1 MFDANSI
8 INYGGLLL
16 LFLVVYAQTGLFF
29 CFFIPGGGLI
39 FTAGV
44 LIATGTLDHSLP
56 AVLLLL
62 SAATIA
68 GNMTGY
74 WFGIKTGPVLYK
86 HKDSRFFRQQ
96 HLRTAEQFYHRHG
109 AFALA
114 AGVFLPIIRTFAPIV
129 AGMIHMSF
137 RRFLLFTTLG
147 AFAYTFSIGMAG
159 YLIGNMPFL
168 KPYLKYLV
176 TIIILVVTIPV
187 VIRIIREFRKKQAV

>member
-16 LFLVVYAQTGLFF
+16 LFLIVYAQTGLFF
-29 CFFIPGGGLI
+29 CFFLPGGGMI

-44 LIATGTLDHSLP
+44 LVATGTLDYSLP
-56 AVLLLL
+56 TILMLL

-74 WFGIKTGPVLYK
+74 WFGLKTGPMLYK
-86 HKDSRFFRQQ
+86 HTDSRYFRQQ
-96 HLRTAEQFYHRHG
+96 HLKTAAQVYHKHG
-109 AFALA
+109 ALALA
-114 AGVFLPIIRTFAPIV
+114 AGVFLPLIRTFAPIV
-129 AGMIHMSF
+129 AGMIHMGF

-147 AFAYTFSIGMAG
+147 AVAYTVSFGMAG
-159 YLIGNMPFL
+159 YLIGSMPFL

-176 TIIILVVTIPV
+176 TTIILVVTIPV
-187 VIRIIREFRKKQAV
+187 VIRIIREFRKKQPV